1 MPTLPAVIVTLL
13 LPFEHLFDRRTW
25 RKAQLLVVGA
35 VLSPGKRTVSSAL
48 SILGIGQHGD
58 FAIFHQVLNRA
69 RWQPLQ
75 LSRVLLLLAVG
86 RLGAS
91 TEALVFGI
99 DETVERRWGRK
110 IAAKGKYRDPV
121 RSTDDQVVMTPGL
134 QWVSLML
141 LTRIGWVGRHWAL
154 PFLTALVPSHR
165 YDRRRNRR
173 HKTFTDYARQ
183 MLDCLRRWL
192 PDRDLVLVGDGG
204 YAKREFLLHCQSM
217 SKPIVVVAKLR
228 KDASLYLPAPPRR
241 PGQIG
246 RPRVVGARLP
256 SPTAVLDD
264 PATQW
269 IPCRATTSDGAD
281 LMIELASGVAL
292 WYRGGYPSVHMRWVV
307 IRHLEEPLGPHA
319 LLCTDIEADPLQIVQ
334 WYMLRWQVEVT
345 PYQVRGRLFEE
356 LRAHLG
362 METQRQW
369 SDRAIAR
376 TTPALFGLFSVVT
389 LAADVLIE
397 QQGGILPR
405 TTAWYAK
412 TNPTFADAIA
422 LVRRHIWAQQEAFSP
437 SALGPE
443 LIKLPRGVY
452 GRMIDALAYA
462 A

>member
-13 LPFEHLFDRRTW
+13 LPFERLFDPRTW

-35 VLSPGKRTVSSAL
+35 ILSPGKRTVSSAL
-48 SILGIGQHGD
+48 NILGIGQHGD
-58 FAIFHQVLNRA
+58 FAIYHHVLNRA
-69 RWQPLQ
+69 QWSPLR
-75 LSRVLLLLAVG
+75 LSRVLLLLVAG
-86 RLGAS
+86 RLGS
-91 TEALVFGI
+91 SNEPLVFGI

-110 IAAKGKYRDPV
+110 IAAKGRYRDAV

-141 LTRIGWVGRHWAL
+141 LTRIGWAGRHWAL
-154 PFLTALVPSHR
+154 PFLTALATSAR
-165 YDRRRNRR
+165 YDRRKGRR
-173 HKTFTDYARQ
+173 HKMVTDYAQQ
-183 MLDCLRRWL
+183 MLVCLRRWL
-192 PDRDLVLVGDGG
+192 PERDLVVVCDGG

-217 SKPIVVVAKLR
+217 SKPIVVITKLR
-228 KDASLYLPAPPRR
+228 KDASLYQPAPPRR

-269 IPCRATTSDGAD
+269 TPGRATGSDGSVA
-281 LMIELASGVAL
+281 MVELTSGVAL

-307 IRHLEEPLGPHA
+307 VRHLEEPLGPYA
-319 LLCTDIEADPLQIVQ
+319 LLCTDSEADPLRILQ

-345 PYQVRGRLFEE
+345 FEE

-369 SDRAIAR
+369 SERAIAR

-389 LAADVLIE
+389 LAADILTG
-397 QQGGILPR
+397 QQGGMAPR
-405 TTAWYAK
+405 TTAWYDK
-412 TNPTFADAIA
+412 TSPSFADAIA
-422 LVRRHIWAQQEAFSP
+422 LVRRHLWVQQGTSMP
-437 SALGPE
+437 SE
-443 LIKLPRGVY
+443 REHESIKVPRLLY
-452 GRMIDALAYA
+452 HRMLDSLSYA